1 MTAHRY
7 AVLTLHDARLQ
18 ARYGIYYAYAFVVL
32 VYVAALVSA
41 GPHLPGWLAGVIIF
55 SDPAA
60 IGFYFLGALM
70 MLERGEGVR
79 SALAVTPVTAGAYY
93 FGKVTTLTVLAIA
106 AVVVISLAAQRPVD
120 WPLLVVAVVLTSVQY
135 VGIGVPIALRF
146 RTTTAY
152 MIGSAAFLSPVI
164 APGFL
169 ALIDPTPWWLWWIPA
184 VAQMKLMLAA
194 TGATEI
200 GRGEAV
206 ALLAV
211 SLAAA
216 TGGSWLALRALRQEL
231 GRK

>member
-1 MTAHRY
+1 MAGLY
-7 AVLTLHDARLQ
+7 ASIALHDVRLQ
-18 ARYGIYYAYAFVVL
+18 ARYGIYAAYAFVVL
-32 VYVAALVSA
+32 VYVIILISA
-41 GPHLPGWLAGVIIF
+41 GPYLPDWLAGVIIF

-79 SALAVTPVTAGAYY
+79 AALAVTPVTAGAYF
-93 FGKVTTLTVLAIA
+93 FGKAFTLTVVAMA
-106 AVVVISLAAQRPVD
+106 AVVVISIAGQRSVD
-120 WPLLVVAVVLTSVQY
+120 WPLLTAAVVLTSVQY

-152 MIGSAAFLSPVI
+152 LIGSAGFLFPVL

-184 VAQMKLMLAA
+184 VAQLKLMLVA
-194 TGATEI
+194 TGAAEV
-200 GRGEAV
+200 GGGEMAT
-206 ALLAV
+206 LLAV
-211 SLAAA
+211 SLVAAA
-216 TGGSWLALRALRQEL
+216 GGTWLALRALGREF